1 MTGTADLQLCAH
13 GRLPGWNR
21 PLDAGWL
28 PDCREVHGESPVLT
42 DTPAIGPGHVSRS
55 RAMAGFAADIDF
67 LPAGFISILLRL
79 VTFHQCGGVAAGAAR
94 IPVLEGAGPVQWI
107 VMRHRFIRIEVVP
120 ALTTFAGGTRVPAD

>member
-28 PDCREVHGESPVLT
+28 PDCREVHGESPVLA
-42 DTPAIGPGHVSRS
+42 DTPAIGPGHVWRS

-67 LPAGFISILLRL
+67 LPAGFIGILLRL
-79 VTFHQCGGVAAGAAR
+79 VAFHQCGGVAPRSAR
-94 IPVLEGAGPVQWI
+94 IPVMEGAGPA
-107 VMRHRFIRIEVVP
+107 HTVVIP
-120 ALTTFAGGTRVPAD
+120 RRLTQI